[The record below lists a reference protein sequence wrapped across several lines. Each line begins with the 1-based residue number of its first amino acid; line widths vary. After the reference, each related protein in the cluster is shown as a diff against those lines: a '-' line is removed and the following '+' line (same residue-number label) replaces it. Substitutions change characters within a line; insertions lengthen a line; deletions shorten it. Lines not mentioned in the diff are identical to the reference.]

1 MMDIGEVARHT
12 GLRASALRHYESL
25 GLIRS
30 ASRHGLRRQF
40 ADDVLDRLAFIALG
54 QSVGLSLDE
63 IGQMLG
69 ADGTLS
75 VDRSLLRARAD
86 EFSRQIR
93 RLTAMRDGLRHAA
106 DCRAQHHLACPTFQR
121 LIRGVRQRTSRSP
134 SATSGRTRPV
144 TRD

>member
-12 GLRASALRHYESL
+12 GLRASALRHYEAM

-30 ASRHGLRRQF
+30 VSRHGLRRQF
-40 ADDVLDRLAFIALG
+40 ADEVLDQLAFIALG

-63 IGQMLG
+63 IGQMLRPN
-69 ADGTLS
+69 GTLA
-75 VDRSLLRARAD
+75 VDRPLLRARAD
-86 EFSRQIR
+86 EISRQIR

-106 DCRAQHHLACPTFQR
+106 DCRAQNHLACPTFQR
-121 LIRGVRQRTSRSP
+121 LIRGVRHRASRSP
-134 SATSGRTRPV
+134 RATSGRTRPA